1 MQYVWA
7 RLCYNILQGPWDKTV
22 HFHNITTS
30 DVKLT
35 ASYTYIKYYDYH
47 SFFNND
53 AAVLIW
59 LFHMYVHS
67 VWIHY
72 SVSIRKLAKKMH
84 FIISKRW
91 IVWSSFVNVK
101 QIILIRNGYVLSS
114 FIIANYFIYGIV
126 ERCPNLIYKNL
137 Q

>member
-1 MQYVWA
+1 MKYVWA

-30 DVKLT
+30 DVKHT
-35 ASYTYIKYYDYH
+35 ASYTYIKYYDDH

-59 LFHMYVHS
+59 LFHYV
-67 VWIHY
+67 
-72 SVSIRKLAKKMH
+72 RKFCMNPLQCVDQKTSQKMQ
-84 FIISKRW
+84 FVILKQR
-91 IVWSSFVNVK
+91 IVWSSCVNMK

-114 FIIANYFIYGIV
+114 FTIANYFTYGIV